1 MKKDQN
7 IKEKFKQAL
16 ISTIKV
22 ISDDFKIDPKIKKDS
37 NSNNFDFIEVENLE
51 NKQNYVKLRAEADS
65 EALKI
70 KFSDKEIYNQNIPK
84 IQLAKNFMIFPKK

>member
-1 MKKDQN
+1 MKKDHN

-22 ISDDFKIDPKIKKDS
+22 ISDDFITDPKIKKDTK
-37 NSNNFDFIEVENLE
+37 SNNFDAIEIDNLE
-51 NKQNYVKLRAEADS
+51 NKQNYIKFRAEADS

-70 KFSDKEIYNQNIPK
+70 KFSNKNIYNQNIPK
-84 IQLAKNFMIFPKK
+84 NTSCKKLSCSISK